1 MRFRAPFAAIVVC
14 GGALALAGCVGPTD
28 KPVQS
33 PVSGVPESCDR
44 ACNSEYDACMDRF
57 EGVPGTHNLGHPDDP
72 NNMLGPNGVCPD
84 QLKSCLKRCSL

>member
-1 MRFRAPFAAIVVC
+1 MGFRATVSAIFVVL
-14 GGALALAGCVGPTD
+14 GALTISGCAAPE
-28 KPVQS
+28 KPVET
-33 PVSGVPESCDR
+33 PASGVPESCDR
-44 ACNSEYDACMDRF
+44 RCNSEYDACMDRF